1 MVIQKPGRGRPSR
14 QFIVDQAD
22 LGMCDP
28 ARTGGL
34 PAPVENQQIGRDI
47 GREIGAARVL
57 ATTFR
62 LDRTVGADR
71 VATVLLDRLVD
82 LLVAPFQVLTPGPGW
97 LPPTLR
103 S

>member
-1 MVIQKPGRGRPSR
+1 
-14 QFIVDQAD
+14 
-22 LGMCDP
+22 MCDL

-34 PAPVENQQIGRDI
+34 VAPVENQQIWRDI
-47 GREIGAARVL
+47 GHEIGAARVL

-62 LDRTVGADR
+62 LDRTFGVDR
-71 VATVLLDRLVD
+71 VATMLLDRLVD
-82 LLVAPFQVLTPGPGW
+82 LLVAPFQVLTPGAGW

>member
-1 MVIQKPGRGRPSR
+1 MVIKKPGRGRPSR

-22 LGMCDP
+22 LGMCV

-34 PAPVENQQIGRDI
+34 PAPVENQQIWRDI

-57 ATTFR
+57 ATTLR
-62 LDRTVGADR
+62 LDRTVGVDR

-82 LLVAPFQVLTPGPGW
+82 LLVAPFQVLTPGAGW
-97 LPPTLR
+97 LPPTLQ